1 MTMGNAQTKTTST
14 NTTKTKPVKRT
25 YVEKMLRKYEH
36 NESKRAHDLQLKVER
51 KTKDWTLEIIEV

>member
-1 MTMGNAQTKTTST
+1 MGNAQTKTTT
-14 NTTKTKPVKRT
+14 KTTSTKPVKRT

-36 NESKRAHDLQLKVER
+36 NESKRVHDLQLKVER